1 VELKLLLLVVVELP
15 FGVLLVLVDL
25 VVVEVTHLQELLEEL
40 RVVIHIQELLA
51 LHQQMVGDI
60 LVVLPMVVN
69 LNIMVVVAVAQV
81 LRVNL
86 VEGLVMVAQVFKF
99 LQHSEIHLEIN
110 SLLVLVA
117 QTSGLLV
124 VVALVLDIMV
134 VLALDHLELVVIR
147 EILQAA
153 HLMLEQ
159 EMVEEEMQ
167 LLMLK

>member
-25 VVVEVTHLQELLEEL
+25 VEEEVTQLQELLEDL

-60 LVVLPMVVN
+60 LVVLPMVV
-69 LNIMVVVAVAQV
+69 LPNIMVVVAVALL

-86 VEGLVMVAQVFKF
+86 VVGLVMVAQVFKF

-117 QTSGLLV
+117 KTSGLLV
-124 VVALVLDIMV
+124 VVALVLDSMV
-134 VLALDHLELVVIR
+134 VLAMDHLELVVIR

-153 HLMLEQ
+153 HLILEQ